1 MLTIRKFEQQGLNPR
16 LVLPITLLI
25 VVAIIVWLL
34 MATGKSVE
42 PQATKARALP
52 IDAFA
57 TAEQNLQLKVN
68 SQGTIEPRTQSD
80 LVAEVSGRVSWVSS
94 KLVSGGQITQH
105 DELLRIDA
113 ADYETELARAK
124 AALARARAEET
135 RATSDYQRVTQLHT
149 RKLASKSELDEANR
163 SFEVAKANLA
173 EAEANVAKAQRDIR
187 RTNVKAPYDG
197 LVRSK
202 SIDVGQYVSK
212 GTAIAKVYATDYLE
226 VRLPI
231 TNSELA
237 FVDQRLLQAGAEAD
251 KPSVLLS
258 ANYAGVN
265 THWRGYI
272 DRLEATIDTS
282 SRMVFAVARLQSHE
296 NQPPPVGLFVRAQ
309 ISGITTGKVTTIPRA
324 ALRDDNTV
332 LVVGA
337 NNILQS
343 RKISLL
349 RVEGE
354 RLIVNKGLQ
363 DGDLVNTSLSPS
375 LAAGTLV
382 APQVAN
388 QAISLQ
394 LDTPTEPLSAAAEA
408 ESGSLE

>member
-1 MLTIRKFEQQGLNPR
+1 MLTISKLEQRGLNPR
-16 LVLPITLLI
+16 LVLPIILLI
-25 VVAIIVWLL
+25 VVAIIVFIL

-42 PQATKARALP
+42 PQAVKARALP

-57 TAEQNLQLKVN
+57 TAEQNLQLKIH

-80 LVAEVSGRVSWVSS
+80 LVAEVSGRISWVSDR
-94 KLVSGGQITQH
+94 LVSGGQIAQH
-105 DELLRIDA
+105 DELLRIDS

-124 AALARARAEET
+124 AARARARAEET
-135 RATSDYQRVTQLHT
+135 KANSDYQRLIKLHG
-149 RKLASKSELDEANR
+149 RKLASKSELDQAD
-163 SFEVAKANLA
+163 SSQAVTKANFA
-173 EAEANVAKAQRDIR
+173 EAEANVAKAQRDIK
-187 RTNVKAPYDG
+187 RTRVKAPYSG

-202 SIDVGQYVSK
+202 SIDVGQYVSR
-212 GTAIAKVYATDYLE
+212 GSTIAKVYATDYLE

-237 FVDQRLLQAGAEAD
+237 FLDQRLLKASDQAE

-282 SRMVFAVARLQSHE
+282 SRMVFAVARLQSHD

-309 ISGITTGKVTTIPRA
+309 ITGITTGKVTTIPRS

-332 LVVGA
+332 LVVGDD
-337 NNILQS
+337 NILQS

-354 RLIVNKGLQ
+354 RLIVDKGLQ

-388 QAISLQ
+388 QEISLQ
-394 LDTPTEPLSAAAEA
+394 LDTPAVPLNAADAEN
-408 ESGSLE
+408 GSLE